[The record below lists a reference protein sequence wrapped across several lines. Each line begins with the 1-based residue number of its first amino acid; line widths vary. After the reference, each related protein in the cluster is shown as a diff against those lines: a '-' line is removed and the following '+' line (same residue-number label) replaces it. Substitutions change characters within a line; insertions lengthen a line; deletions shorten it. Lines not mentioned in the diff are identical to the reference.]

1 MDLLHTITHP
11 SRVHDIKFCKR
22 VVGSGELLLVGAE
35 DRKLTVYDIPAD
47 HTKPPT
53 VIAEMVGHTNRYVYP
68 FQPGDG
74 MSLYVPSA

>member
-53 VIAEMVGHTNRYVYP
+53 VIAEMVGHTNRCVFL
-68 FQPGDG
+68 FQPCDD
-74 MSLYVPSA
+74 MSSWVLSA